1 MANTT
6 KRDRIRIRFLC
17 DQVGFLKEKGLNP
30 ITTFDRCWEKIPEA
44 LIQKLNAEELS
55 LYVQRHILPNE
66 IQIARM
72 EREKNEYDFKS
83 A

>member
-17 DQVGFLKEKGLNP
+17 DQVGHLKEKGVNP
-30 ITTFDRCWEKIPEA
+30 IHAFDRCWEKIPDA

-55 LYVQRHILPNE
+55 LYIQRHLLPNE
-66 IQIARM
+66 ILNATL
-72 EREKNEYDFKS
+72 EKEKSQYDFKS

>member
-6 KRDRIRIRFLC
+6 KRNRIRIRFLC
-17 DQVGFLKEKGLNP
+17 DQVGSLKEKGINP
-30 ITTFDRCWEKIPEA
+30 ITVFDRCWEKIPEP

-55 LYVQRHILPNE
+55 LYIQRHLLPNE
-66 IQIARM
+66 ILNSSR
-72 EREKNEYDFKS
+72 EKEKNEYGSKS

>member
-17 DQVGFLKEKGLNP
+17 DQVGSLKEKGLNA
-30 ITTFDRCWEKIPEA
+30 ITTFDRCWEKIPDP

-55 LYVQRHILPNE
+55 LYIQRHLLPNE
-66 IQIARM
+66 ILNANR
-72 EREKNEYDFKS
+72 EREKNEYDSKS